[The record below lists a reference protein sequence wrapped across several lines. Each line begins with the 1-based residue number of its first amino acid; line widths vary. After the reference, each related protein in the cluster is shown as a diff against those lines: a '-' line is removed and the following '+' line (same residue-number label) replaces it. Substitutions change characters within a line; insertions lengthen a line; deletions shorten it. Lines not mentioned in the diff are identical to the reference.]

1 LLAIADH
8 QQRSGE
14 SYDDV
19 DPQSTGRKRGSS
31 SSASNSNNNN
41 NKRSTMGATVTAMI
55 VLFGVG
61 GLAAVAAVGFVQRHH
76 ISRLVPSVSSGWTQR
91 YSARNCFN
99 PIDFGK

>member
-1 LLAIADH
+1 
-8 QQRSGE
+8 
-14 SYDDV
+14 
-19 DPQSTGRKRGSS
+19 
-31 SSASNSNNNN
+31 
-41 NKRSTMGATVTAMI
+41 MTAMI